1 VKVNVRV
8 QVLRGLEALKVE
20 VVGPVKVKV
29 NMRVQVLRGL
39 EVLKVEVVGPVKVNV
54 KVCLGLKQMMMKV
67 VELLVLAMLLC
78 CP

>member
-1 VKVNVRV
+1 
-8 QVLRGLEALKVE
+8 
-20 VVGPVKVKV
+20 
-29 NMRVQVLRGL
+29 MRVQVLRGL